1 MKFCPYCKQWNHG
14 KPMRCRYC
22 ARTWNVKLCPGG
34 HVNPVTANFCG
45 ECGRANLS
53 EPAGRNS
60 IIGWIFQSLKYLFYL
75 WLIYVGLMIIY
86 EISQSEVHGDHITLL
101 LAIVILILGLN
112 FALGH
117 LKVTIGLN
125 WRTIL
130 RSIGKFVKWA
140 FNIGD
145 R

>member
-1 MKFCPYCKQWNHG
+1 
-14 KPMRCRYC
+14 
-22 ARTWNVKLCPGG
+22 VKLCPAG
-34 HVNPVTANFCG
+34 HVNPIDANFCG

-53 EPAGRNS
+53 EPAG
-60 IIGWIFQSLKYLFYL
+60 GTPLPTWILKSLKCLFYVYL
-75 WLIYVGLMIIY
+75 TYIGLMVIY
-86 EISQSEVHGDHITLL
+86 NMSQSELHDGQITLL

-112 FALGH
+112 FALRH
-117 LKVTIGLN
+117 MKVTIGLN

-130 RSIGKFVKWA
+130 RGIGKFVKWT